1 VSGPG
6 DAAPAIIIEPLD
18 SARHDREGFSCGI
31 AQIDSFFR
39 RTANKLTRAGNLRTF
54 VMVGPAGELIG
65 FYAANAHAVAYAE
78 LPDRFARNRP
88 AHGSIPAA
96 YITIIGVDR
105 RFQGRGYGGDL
116 LVDCLARL
124 AGAADALGIAVV
136 LLDVFDCGD
145 PEKVAKRRALY
156 TGYGFEP
163 LPSNALRLFLPM
175 ATVRALAGV

>member
-18 SARHDREGFSCGI
+18 SARHDREGLSCGI

-65 FYAANAHAVAYAE
+65 FYAANAHAVDYAE

-96 YITIIGVDR
+96 YITMIGVDR

-145 PEKVAKRRALY
+145 PEKLAKRRALY

>member
-1 VSGPG
+1 MSEPR
-6 DAAPAIIIEPLD
+6 DAAPAIIEPLD
-18 SARHDREGFSCGI
+18 PARHDREGFSCGVP
-31 AQIDSFFR
+31 QIDNFFR

-65 FYAANAHAVAYAE
+65 FYAANAHAVDYAE

-96 YITIIGVDR
+96 YISMIGVDR

-116 LVDCLARL
+116 LVDCLTRL

-145 PEKVAKRRALY
+145 PERVAKRRALY

-163 LPSNALRLFLPM
+163 LPSNDLRLFLPM
-175 ATVRALAGV
+175 ATVRTLTEA

>member
-1 VSGPG
+1 MSGPR
-6 DAAPAIIIEPLD
+6 DAAPAIIEPLD
-18 SARHDREGFSCGI
+18 PARHDREGFSCGI
-31 AQIDSFFR
+31 PQIDNFFR

-65 FYAANAHAVAYAE
+65 FYAANAHAVDYAE

-96 YITIIGVDR
+96 YISMIGVDR

-116 LVDCLARL
+116 LVDCLTRL

-145 PEKVAKRRALY
+145 PERVAKRRALY

-163 LPSNALRLFLPM
+163 LPSNELRLFLPM
-175 ATVRALAGV
+175 ATVRTLTGA

>member
-1 VSGPG
+1 MSEPR
-6 DAAPAIIIEPLD
+6 DAAPAIIEPLD
-18 SARHDREGFSCGI
+18 PARHDREGFSCGVP
-31 AQIDSFFR
+31 QIDNFFR

-65 FYAANAHAVAYAE
+65 FYAANAHAIDYAE

-96 YITIIGVDR
+96 YISMIGVDR

-116 LVDCLARL
+116 LVDCLTRL

-163 LPSNALRLFLPM
+163 LPSNELRLFLPM
-175 ATVRALAGV
+175 ATVRTLTGA

>member
-1 VSGPG
+1 MSEPR
-6 DAAPAIIIEPLD
+6 DAAPAIIEPLD
-18 SARHDREGFSCGI
+18 PARQDREGFSCGI
-31 AQIDSFFR
+31 PQIDNFFR

-65 FYAANAHAVAYAE
+65 FYAANAHALDYAE

-96 YITIIGVDR
+96 YISMIGVDR

-145 PEKVAKRRALY
+145 PERVAKRRALY
-156 TGYGFEP
+156 TGYGFDP
-163 LPSNALRLFLPM
+163 LPSNELRLFLPM
-175 ATVRALAGV
+175 ATVRTLTGA

>member
-1 VSGPG
+1 MSGPG
-6 DAAPAIIIEPLD
+6 DAAPTIIEPLD
-18 SARHDREGFSCGI
+18 PARHDREAFSCGI
-31 AQIDSFFR
+31 AQIDNFFR

-65 FYAANAHAVAYAE
+65 FYDANAHAIDYAE
-78 LPDRFARNRP
+78 LPDRFTRNRP

-96 YITIIGVDR
+96 YISMIGVDR

-145 PEKVAKRRALY
+145 PERMAKRMALY
-156 TGYGFEP
+156 IGYGFEP

-175 ATVRALAGV
+175 VTVRTLTGA

>member
-1 VSGPG
+1 VSDPR
-6 DAAPAIIIEPLD
+6 DAAPAIIEPLD
-18 SARHDREGFSCGI
+18 PARHDREGFSCGI
-31 AQIDSFFR
+31 PQIDNFFR

-54 VMVGPAGELIG
+54 VMVGSAGELIG
-65 FYAANAHAVAYAE
+65 FYAANAHAVDYAE

-96 YITIIGVDR
+96 YISMIGVDR

-116 LVDCLARL
+116 LVDCLTRL

-145 PEKVAKRRALY
+145 PERVAKRRALY
-156 TGYGFEP
+156 AGYGFEP
-163 LPSNALRLFLPM
+163 LPSNELRLFLPM
-175 ATVRALAGV
+175 ATVRTLTGA